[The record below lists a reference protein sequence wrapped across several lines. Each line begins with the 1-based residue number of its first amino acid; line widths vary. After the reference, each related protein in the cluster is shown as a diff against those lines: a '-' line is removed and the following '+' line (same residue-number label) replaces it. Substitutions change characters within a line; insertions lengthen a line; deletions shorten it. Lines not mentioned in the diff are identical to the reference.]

1 MKTGT
6 ICDNPVTGQRAHLV
20 VGPEQT
26 GGASFAIEWTIA
38 PRRGRDGVPAHLH
51 PTASERFTIRCGR
64 ARYRLGKNEGELGPG
79 ATIEMPAG
87 VPHIHPWSVSD
98 EPLRYRQEA
107 VAEEPDGDLLERSL
121 DGLLTMFAL
130 AREGRVN
137 AKGVPNP
144 LQMAVLGHYMM
155 PGTFLAVLP
164 CGLQR
169 ALLPLPAALGRAFG
183 YRPIYPR
190 HASLATVA
198 GTSP

>member
-6 ICDNPVTGQRAHLV
+6 ICDNPITGQRAHLV

-26 GGASFAIEWTIA
+26 GGASFAVEWTIA

-51 PTASERFTIRCGR
+51 PMASERFTIHSGH
-64 ARYRLGKNEGELGPG
+64 ARYRLGKREAELAAGE
-79 ATIEMPAG
+79 TVVMPAG
-87 VPHIHPWSVSD
+87 EPHIHPWSISD

-107 VAEEPDGDLLERSL
+107 VAEEPDADLLNRSL
-121 DGLLTMFAL
+121 DGLATMFAL

-164 CGLQR
+164 RGLQE
-169 ALLPLPAALGRAFG
+169 ALLPLPAALGRALG
-183 YRPIYPR
+183 YRAVYAR
-190 HASLATVA
+190 HAGA
-198 GTSP
+198 